1 MAVQSKP
8 FLKVLAV
15 ACVAVASFGCGGDDA
30 PASERAFC
38 NVLAEQDVLDDLDP
52 MVAEDR
58 DEIEAYLAEM
68 AGAAPAEMRDDV
80 RAIEEAYE
88 AMVAQ
93 DEELLSDPDFQSRVL
108 EATENL
114 DSYLAANCESSAGS
128 DPVDTVDPS
137 DTTTGP
143 EASDPVDTT
152 TSPDTTSP
160 DTTSSAETLP
170 ATDPTLPEVDVDDA
184 QPVVVT
190 DSGVGVFTAFD
201 EPRGTWS
208 ATITNPNDG
217 VVAEFIEVQATF
229 KDTSGVVIDTG
240 TDYLDALLPGET
252 RAVGSDY
259 LDTDPA
265 DIATVDV
272 VASTRNFRVAGPDD
286 VPALTVEPSVLE
298 RSPDGLRVV
307 AEVTSTDDQVQT
319 NPSVV
324 VVVRDAKD
332 RIIGGLTG
340 YVGFVPPG
348 GSVGVEARTSLVFPR
363 DVEIEMYLDYALD
376 PWIEGVGLLEVP
388 ESGFTVT
395 GTGETAQGTWA
406 ALVEN
411 PDTTRAASF
420 VQVVATFRDA
430 DGFVVDVDSG
440 SISAIGPGAQSA
452 AASEWMYGMSS
463 RAGSVEVVALASSWV
478 DDPVAGAVTA
488 TGVKVRPQQY
498 GGVDVTGELV
508 STFDRKV
515 ESLNVVVVFRAPN
528 GAILGGTGSYVDFVP
543 AAGSV
548 GFSISSSFEH
558 PRNATAEVW
567 PGYGDAYD

>member
-1 MAVQSKP
+1 MAVRSKP

-15 ACVAVASFGCGGDDA
+15 ATVAVASFGCGGDDA

-38 NVLAEQDVLDDLDP
+38 DLLVEQDLLADLDP
-52 MVAEDR
+52 TVAEDR
-58 DEIEAYLAEM
+58 DQIETILAEM
-68 AGAAPAEMRDDV
+68 SDLAPGEVADDV
-80 RAIEEAYE
+80 RALEEAYD
-88 AMVAQ
+88 AIVAE

-108 EATENL
+108 EAGENLETYRTENC
-114 DSYLAANCESSAGS
+114 AGTAGS
-128 DPVDTVDPS
+128 EPVGTS
-137 DTTTGP
+137 DVAGSTDV
-143 EASDPVDTT
+143 E
-152 TSPDTTSP
+152 TSAPDTSADPTDTPPDPTSN
-160 DTTSSAETLP
+160 ETLP
-170 ATDPTLPEVDVDDA
+170 VTDPTTPEVDVDDA

-208 ATITNPNDG
+208 ATVANPNDG
-217 VVAEFIEVQATF
+217 VVAEFVEVQATF
-229 KDTSGVVIDTG
+229 KDADGVVIDTE

-286 VPALTVEPSVLE
+286 VSVLTVEPSVLE
-298 RSPDGLRVV
+298 RTPDGLRVL
-307 AEVTSTDDQVQT
+307 AEVTSTDDEVQT

-324 VVVRDAKD
+324 VVVRDGRG
-332 RIIGGLTG
+332 RIVGGITG
-340 YVGFVPPG
+340 YVGFVPPD

-363 DVEIEMYLDYALD
+363 DVDIELYLDYALE
-376 PWIEGVGLLEVP
+376 PWIDDVALLDVT

-395 GTGETAQGTWA
+395 GRGEAAQGTWA

-411 PDTTRAASF
+411 GDTTRAASY

-430 DGFVVDVDSG
+430 DGSVVDVDSG
-440 SISAIGPGAQSA
+440 SISAIGPGARGA
-452 AASEWMYGMSS
+452 VASEWMFGMSDRS
-463 RAGSVEVVALASSWV
+463 TSVDVVALASSWV
-478 DDPVAGAVTA
+478 EDPVAGALTA
-488 TGVKVRPQQY
+488 TGVKVRPQEY

-508 STFDRKV
+508 STFERKV
-515 ESLNVVVVFRAPN
+515 ESLNVVVVFRAGN
-528 GAILGGTGSYVDFVP
+528 GSVLGGTGSYVDFVP

-548 GFSISSSFEH
+548 GFSISSSFDH